1 MSSFVAA
8 SAAAP
13 LLHPLHLHRHLRRR
27 SPPTH
32 QRINCVPLAAILCEW
47 PGSWGALG
55 CVRGGSCG
63 FQSIAASST
72 STWHRTVERTRRDPR
87 PRRPALRSRK
97 KGEEGWLA
105 CHPCPFR
112 RSFPRLA
119 HRVVPQRERIVGLF
133 RAAGLLPTLILHMP
147 PPTAAVLSRG
157 LVTHRGRGQQL
168 MRAEF
173 STVASRLCAS
183 GGSAVDVMRPHDPVP
198 SI

>member
-1 MSSFVAA
+1 MRGYMSSFVAA

-13 LLHPLHLHRHLRRR
+13 LLHPLYLHCHLRRR

-32 QRINCVPLAAILCEW
+32 QRINCVPLAAILREW

-97 KGEEGWLA
+97 KGEKGWLA

-112 RSFPRLA
+112 HVHAAVGRSLA
-119 HRVVPQRERIVGLF
+119 HRVVPQRERIVGLC
-133 RAAGLLPTLILHMP
+133 RAAGLLPTSILHMP

-157 LVTHRGRGQQL
+157 LVTQATMMQFGQCTIDECRIQHRRI
-168 MRAEF
+168 E
-173 STVASRLCAS
+173 TVC
-183 GGSAVDVMRPHDPVP
+183 
-198 SI
+198 

>member
-1 MSSFVAA
+1 LMRGHMSSFAAA

-13 LLHPLHLHRHLRRR
+13 LLHPLYLHRHLRRR

-63 FQSIAASST
+63 FQSTAASST
-72 STWHRTVERTRRDPR
+72 STWHRTVDRTRRESR

-112 RSFPRLA
+112 HVRAAVGRSRAWLT
-119 HRVVPQRERIVGLF
+119 ELSLSESTSLGYVGLQAYSLLQSC
-133 RAAGLLPTLILHMP
+133 RAAWSHIGE
-147 PPTAAVLSRG
+147 RG
-157 LVTHRGRGQQL
+157 NNDAIRSVHN
-168 MRAEF
+168 
-173 STVASRLCAS
+173 
-183 GGSAVDVMRPHDPVP
+183 
-198 SI
+198 